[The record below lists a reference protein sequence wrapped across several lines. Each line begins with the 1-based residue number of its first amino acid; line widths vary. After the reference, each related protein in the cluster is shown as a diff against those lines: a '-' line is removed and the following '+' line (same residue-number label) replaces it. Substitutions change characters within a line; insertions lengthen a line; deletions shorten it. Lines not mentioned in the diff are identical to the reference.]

1 MSAPEGI
8 LTNRTTIPGE
18 PADWGGDRAGVRL
31 LVIGNGSYETY
42 NLPTTG
48 AVTIGRAETADVRID
63 DPQASRSHARL
74 TIGDLLFVEDLGSIN
89 GTRVRDRPI
98 ARGEKVAIQSGET
111 IAIGSSVLIVH
122 VRSQRGAGG
131 RVAADGPTYTEANL
145 ADAATITREDSM
157 KAVYGVAERASA
169 GTINILIMGET
180 GVGKEVLAK
189 TIHNSSPRRSGPSI
203 CINCAALSESL
214 LESEL
219 FGYEKGAFTGATSAK
234 VGLLEA
240 AEGGTLFLDEVGE
253 MPLSTQAKLL
263 RVLETREV
271 TRLGSVRPRRIDV
284 RFIAATNRD
293 LEVEVERGTFRRDL
307 YFRLNGVSIRIPPLR
322 ERRSEIRP
330 LAQSFLREICQEL
343 GRPEPSISDAVMTAL
358 EQNEWPGNV
367 RELKNVIE
375 RAVLLCGG
383 TTIGLEHLPEK
394 RRSPVVRPALPPE
407 RSDLA
412 PPAREELP
420 ETTPEPGE
428 ERKRIMDALAACA
441 GNQSRA
447 AKLLNMPR
455 RTFVA
460 KLDRYRIPRPNKG

>member
-1 MSAPEGI
+1 
-8 LTNRTTIPGE
+8 LKNRTTIPGD
-18 PADWGGDRAGVRL
+18 PPDWGSDRAGVRL

-42 NLPTTG
+42 NLPTVG
-48 AVTIGRAETADVRID
+48 AVTIGRAESADVRID
-63 DPQASRSHARL
+63 DLQASRSHARL
-74 TIGDLLFVEDLGSIN
+74 TIGDMLFVEDLGSIN

-98 ARGEKVAIQSGET
+98 GRGEKVPIQSGET

-122 VRSQRGAGG
+122 VRSQRGALG
-131 RVAADGPTYTEANL
+131 RAPSDAAPFTEANL
-145 ADAATITREDSM
+145 VPPVTMGREDSM
-157 KAVYGVAERASA
+157 KEIYGVAERAAA
-169 GTINILIMGET
+169 GTINILILGET
-180 GVGKEVLAK
+180 GVGKEVMAK
-189 TIHNSSPRRSGPSI
+189 TIHHASPRRSGPSI
-203 CINCAALSESL
+203 CLNCAALSESL

-219 FGYEKGAFTGATSAK
+219 FGHEKGAFTGAVSVK
-234 VGLLEA
+234 VGLIEA

-253 MPLSTQAKLL
+253 MPASTQAKLL

-330 LAQSFLREICQEL
+330 LAQSFLREICREL
-343 GRPEPSISDAVMTAL
+343 GRPEPVLSDPVMAAL

-367 RELKNVIE
+367 RELKNAIE

-394 RRSPVVRPALPPE
+394 RRSPMVRAALPPE
-407 RSDLA
+407 RTDGASRA
-412 PPAREELP
+412 AEEP
-420 ETTPEPGE
+420 GETTPEPGE

>member
-1 MSAPEGI
+1 M
-8 LTNRTTIPGE
+8 
-18 PADWGGDRAGVRL
+18 RL

-42 NLPTTG
+42 NLPSAG
-48 AVTIGRAETADVRID
+48 AVTIGRADTADVRID

-74 TIGDLLFVEDLGSIN
+74 TIGNQLFVEDLGSIN

-98 ARGEKVAIQSGET
+98 ARGEKVPIQSGET

-122 VRSQRGAGG
+122 VRSQRGSIG
-131 RVAADGPTYTEANL
+131 RASADGPTFTEANL
-145 ADAATITREDSM
+145 ADPATITREDSM
-157 KAVYGVAERASA
+157 KAIYGVAERASA
-169 GTINILIMGET
+169 GTINILILGET
-180 GVGKEVLAK
+180 GVGKEVMAK

-203 CINCAALSESL
+203 CVNCAALSESL

-219 FGYEKGAFTGATSAK
+219 FGYERGAFTGATNAK

-271 TRLGSVRPRRIDV
+271 TRLGSVRPRHIDV

-293 LEVEVERGTFRRDL
+293 LEIEVERGTFRRDL
-307 YFRLNGVSIRIPPLR
+307 FFRLNGVSIRIPPLR

-330 LAQSFLREICQEL
+330 LAQSFLSEICQEL
-343 GRPEPSISDAVMTAL
+343 GRPEPRLTEAVLLAL
-358 EQNEWPGNV
+358 DQDDWPGNV

-383 TTIGLEHLPEK
+383 ATIGVEHLPEK
-394 RRSPVVRPALPPE
+394 RRSPLL
-407 RSDLA
+407 RSAVPSENTDPGRRA
-412 PPAREELP
+412 DPARPHEIGS
-420 ETTPEPGE
+420 EPTAAAGD
-428 ERKRIMDALAACA
+428 ERKKIMDALAACA

-447 AKLLNMPR
+447 AKMLDIPR

-460 KLDRYRIPRPNKG
+460 KLDRYRIPRPNKS